1 MGYFIR
7 VTLKTVLLLILGI
20 SIIPLGILN
29 PVSVCLFNRPLSSL
43 IFTESEISEIF
54 ISNVK
59 ELNDEEYELWLNK
72 SLLVAIKL
80 VLAFYITIAL
90 IVTLIL

>member
-7 VTLKTVLLLILGI
+7 VSLKTALLLILGI
-20 SIIPLGILN
+20 IIIPLGILN
-29 PVSVCLFNRPLSSL
+29 PLSVYLFNRPLSSL
-43 IFTESEISEIF
+43 IFTESELSEILN
-54 ISNVK
+54 SNVK

-80 VLAFYITIAL
+80 VLVFYITIAL
-90 IVTLIL
+90 LIVPIL